1 MRVVLQ
7 IFIQNILP
15 IFILVTLGYLVSRKF
30 QLDTGTLN
38 KINFWLFVPAFTFTN
53 LYVTDIGLD
62 ALRALA
68 VAVLILVANLLAG
81 FLIARIRHYR
91 NGLGNAFQNAIAFY
105 NSGNIGIPLI
115 TLVFSSGAFLIDG
128 RTPYLDVALTTQI
141 MVLVVQNVSVNT
153 IGFFNAGRANRHWK
167 DAVKTVVGM
176 PAIYAVTAA
185 FLLKLVPFDL
195 TATPLWPALT
205 YLKNGL
211 VPIALT
217 ILGIQLAK
225 TKFRIND
232 RTAWLAVFLRLVG
245 GPLLALLFIRLF
257 GISGV
262 VAQAL
267 LISSAV
273 PTAVNSALVALE
285 CDNHPEF
292 ATQVVVLSTLF
303 GSITLIGVIFM
314 ASRLFPV

>member
-115 TLVFSSGAFLIDG
+115 TLVFSPS
-128 RTPYLDVALTTQI
+128 
-141 MVLVVQNVSVNT
+141 
-153 IGFFNAGRANRHWK
+153 
-167 DAVKTVVGM
+167 
-176 PAIYAVTAA
+176 
-185 FLLKLVPFDL
+185 
-195 TATPLWPALT
+195 
-205 YLKNGL
+205 
-211 VPIALT
+211 
-217 ILGIQLAK
+217 
-225 TKFRIND
+225 
-232 RTAWLAVFLRLVG
+232 
-245 GPLLALLFIRLF
+245 
-257 GISGV
+257 
-262 VAQAL
+262 
-267 LISSAV
+267 
-273 PTAVNSALVALE
+273 
-285 CDNHPEF
+285 
-292 ATQVVVLSTLF
+292 
-303 GSITLIGVIFM
+303 
-314 ASRLFPV
+314 